1 MSTILKA
8 LRRLEDK
15 KADAAQRP
23 LRDEVVVSA
32 GRRRA
37 RTGLAPAIAAGVALA
52 FAGIALLWALDP
64 DSDFDAPAPTAPAV
78 SAAPEPAP
86 PEDPYAETAPS
97 AGSFEADDAP
107 DFEIVRPDPSA
118 APRPLAPPPLPR
130 IEDDDRPPMQAA
142 RREPIGRAAP
152 PVERE
157 PRYEVLDPEVPEYAE
172 EPLYEE
178 EEREVVVA
186 KPSASVRVARTQ
198 WHPDPDR
205 RLAWVEVQGSVAMRE
220 VREGERIGPYLVRE
234 IQPASVLF
242 ADGNVEVRREVGR

>member
-15 KADAAQRP
+15 KAEAAQRP
-23 LRDEVVVSA
+23 LRDEVVISA

-37 RTGLAPAIAAGVALA
+37 RSGLGPAIAAGFALA

-64 DSDFDAPAPTAPAV
+64 SSEFDAAGEPPAAPAV

-86 PEDPYAETAPS
+86 EPADADAAMAIDEET
-97 AGSFEADDAP
+97 FADDGAP
-107 DFEIVRPDPSA
+107 DFDIVRPDPTA

-130 IEDDDRPPMQAA
+130 LEDERPAPQRARAPEPVAIEPEPAPRRQA
-142 RREPIGRAAP
+142 REPVL
-152 PVERE
+152 PV
-157 PRYEVLDPEVPEYAE
+157 
-172 EPLYEE
+172 YEE
-178 EEREVVVA
+178 EPFYEEPEREAVVA

-205 RLAWVEVQGSVAMRE
+205 RIAWVEVAGSVAMRE

-234 IQPASVLF
+234 IEPAAVVF
-242 ADGNVEVRREVGR
+242 GDGSVEVRREVGR

>member
-15 KADAAQRP
+15 KAEAAQRP

-37 RTGLAPAIAAGVALA
+37 RTGLGPAIAAGFALA

-64 DSDFDAPAPTAPAV
+64 SSEFDGRVEPPAAPAV

-86 PEDPYAETAPS
+86 PDPGASMAIDEEVY
-97 AGSFEADDAP
+97 ADDGAP
-107 DFEIVRPDPSA
+107 DFDIVRPDPTA

-130 IEDDDRPPMQAA
+130 IEDGRPAPQRA
-142 RREPIGRAAP
+142 RPAEPVAIEPEPEPETRLHAREPAL
-152 PVERE
+152 PV
-157 PRYEVLDPEVPEYAE
+157 
-172 EPLYEE
+172 YEE
-178 EEREVVVA
+178 EPFYEEPEREAVVA

-205 RLAWVEVQGSVAMRE
+205 RIAWVEVAGSVAMRE

-234 IQPASVLF
+234 IEPAAVVF
-242 ADGNVEVRREVGR
+242 GDGSVEVRREVGR